1 MIFISD
7 IAKEKAGLWS
17 EKRRC
22 CAQQL
27 RAEKDQRGGGGGDGL
42 IGGVQN
48 ICWHLRGWLMIKC
61 WLLFVKHPTI
71 VRLHNWQFPPL
82 TRTNLRTSAQASRQV
97 FNSGEGRPI
106 HWGKKKISDSSW
118 NSIHC
123 QVFATILCNVKVCS
137 HQTSIEILLI
147 RKRIFQYKTT
157 GVWLPSKSRIHE
169 RLLTGSEL

>member
-1 MIFISD
+1 MIW
-7 IAKEKAGLWS
+7 EKAMLCSTTSSW
-17 EKRRC
+17 KRSARRRWRWWPC
-22 CAQQL
+22 WW
-27 RAEKDQRGGGGGDGL
+27 RAKYLLTFERL
-42 IGGVQN
+42 
-48 ICWHLRGWLMIKC
+48 IKC
-61 WLLFVKHPTI
+61 WLFVKHPTI
-71 VRLHNWQFPPL
+71 VRLHIWQFPPL
-82 TRTNLRTSAQASRQV
+82 TRTNLRTTAQASRQV

-157 GVWLPSKSRIHE
+157 GVWLPLTSRIYE